1 MRRILPYVVAVMC
14 VMVIVLQRSPGSAGA
29 AGNDLAV
36 SHGYDVS
43 YPQCSYSMPSPPM
56 DFVIIGVNGGKA
68 LTQNPCFGS
77 QLQWARRTAAPSVYL
92 NTNAAPVTYTNPNCR
107 ATDYW
112 CASYYYGR
120 EAAYYALA
128 AVSVSG
134 PELLIYWLDVET
146 GNYWTG
152 DTVANSRVLQ
162 GMIEVLQL
170 AGKQVG
176 IYSTSLQFGRV
187 AGSYQPGLPVWAP
200 IPGTTRETAAQVCR
214 TAPTFGGGTIVM
226 IQVTNY
232 YDENFTC
239 PPQNLPHS
247 VTVPNVAVER
257 TR

>member
-1 MRRILPYVVAVMC
+1 MRRILPHLVVLICLMLV
-14 VMVIVLQRSPGSAGA
+14 VVQRLPGA
-29 AGNDLAV
+29 AEAAGGSDLAV

-43 YPQCSYSMPSPPM
+43 YPQCGYSVPVPPI
-56 DFVIIGVNGGKA
+56 DFLIIGVNGGRA

-92 NTNAAPVTYTNPNCR
+92 NSNAAPVTYTNPACR
-107 ATDYW
+107 DTDYW

-120 EAAYYALA
+120 EAASYALSA
-128 AVSVSG
+128 ANVSG
-134 PELLIYWLDVET
+134 ADMLSYWLDVET

-152 DTVANSRVLQ
+152 DTVANSRVIQ

-176 IYSTSLQFGRV
+176 IYSTSYQFGRI
-187 AGSYQPGLPVWAP
+187 AGSYQPNLPVWAP
-200 IPGTTRETAAQVCR
+200 IPGTTRETAGQVCR
-214 TAPTFGGGTIVM
+214 SAPSFGGGTMVM
-226 IQVTNY
+226 VQVTNY

-239 PPQNLPHS
+239 PPRNLPHS
-247 VTVPNVAVER
+247 VTVPNIA